1 MPFKLSDARIP
12 ALVGYINRQPDG
24 ASLPEIEQQLSPPL
38 AHRTLQRWMAVLVD
52 SRLLR
57 RRGNARATRYV
68 LGNGRPKPRPKR
80 IGKPPQ
86 AAKTADATAPT
97 EQVAPSPPAPKSPAP
112 ATKNDPR
119 LQQMFDEVV
128 PQVVKLALPR
138 GSAQRKFELAAFG
151 LFGSDPKIISAA
163 IAAGM
168 AEVDGLNESNYT
180 RYPTLRPQDI
190 KLWTFSWKTLRQ

>member
-24 ASLPEIEQQLSPPL
+24 AALPEIEQQLSPPL

-80 IGKPPQ
+80 IGKPPETT
-86 AAKTADATAPT
+86 KTAEPT
-97 EQVAPSPPAPKSPAP
+97 TLAEPTTPPKPAPKPAP
-112 ATKNDPR
+112 ASKEDPR